1 MSNRAFPP
9 VKALGYIRVST
20 EKQAREGVSLAAQRE
35 RISRYCAAAGLELAE
50 VITDAGSSGA
60 EGRSRAGWVRLLN
73 RVEAGEAG
81 AVVCF
86 DLSRLSRDCLTLLA
100 FERFLA
106 DCGVELHTAE
116 GQISTR
122 TPEGWWAFSTGS
134 LMAEFERRK
143 LSARTRGAMDYKRRL
158 GGVVG
163 AVRYGFRRRGRALVP
178 VPSEQGNIKRAVLL
192 YRRGRTL
199 AEIGRAFQRRG
210 ITTRG
215 GRKFTPGQV
224 RRLLPGYAPR
234 WKKGRTRAARRR
246 ALLRELC
253 LAA

>member
-1 MSNRAFPP
+1 M
-9 VKALGYIRVST
+9 KALGYIRVST

-50 VITDAGSSGA
+50 VITDAGASGA
-60 EGRSRAGWVRLLN
+60 EGRSRAGFVRLLE

-106 DCGVELHTAE
+106 ECGVALYTVE
-116 GQISTR
+116 GQISTG
-122 TPEGWWAFSTGS
+122 TPEGWLGFANRALWC
-134 LMAEFERRK
+134 EFERRQ
-143 LSARTRGAMDYKRRL
+143 LRSRTRGALDYKRRR
-158 GGVVG
+158 GEVVG
-163 AVRYGFRRRGRALVP
+163 AVPYGFRRRGRALVP
-178 VPSEQGNIKRAVLL
+178 VPSEQGNIKRAVSL

-199 AEIGRAFQRRG
+199 AEICAAFSRAGIATRARRPW
-210 ITTRG
+210 
-215 GRKFTPGQV
+215 TPGQV

-234 WKKGRTRAARRR
+234 WRKGRTKAARRR
-246 ALLRELC
+246 ALWRELC